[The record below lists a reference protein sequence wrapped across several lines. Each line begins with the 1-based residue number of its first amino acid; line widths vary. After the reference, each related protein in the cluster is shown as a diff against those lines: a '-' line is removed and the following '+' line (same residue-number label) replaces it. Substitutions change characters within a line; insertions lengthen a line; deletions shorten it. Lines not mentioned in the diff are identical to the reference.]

1 MANSPSYTNG
11 DADDTLQDDTIND
24 DPEQE
29 DENIV
34 EEEEILGG
42 TGGQDESGEESGED
56 LFNDDYEL
64 DYQAIPELDRY
75 AAEGVDDE
83 DVEDM
88 TIDQRREVDALMKR
102 REREKRRRLGI
113 EDDFEDDES
122 DIESGHFQGRKRRQ
136 DESQDEVGMDDDANA
151 YIKNLG
157 DTQGHKIQD
166 WVVMPGP
173 HNEII
178 RHFKRFL
185 RTFRLPNSKQSL
197 YREAIRRLVQEQRQ
211 SVIVDFEHL
220 MTNDEVLAFF
230 LLGAPEQTLKIFNE
244 AITQLCFELYPN
256 HRGIDKELFIRIS
269 NCLQNDNIRDLR
281 VEHLNKLIGINGV
294 VTTSTG
300 VLPQLSIIKFNCLK
314 CGFSLGPFT
323 QNQENE
329 IKPGSCPECQ
339 SNGPFEVNMEETL
352 YRNYQ
357 RISIQ
362 ESPGTV
368 PPGRIPRSKEI
379 LLLGDLCDT
388 CRPGDEI
395 EVLGVYRNT
404 YNISLNIQNNLPV
417 FATIIEANHVS
428 TREDKIS
435 FETLTDEDIQDIIKL
450 SNEPRIAQRIYAS
463 MAPSIYGH
471 EMVKKAIAFAM
482 FGGEGKNPGGKH
494 QVRGDINL
502 LLCGDPSTAKSQFLK
517 YIEKT
522 AHRAVFTT
530 GRGASAVG
538 LTAYVQR
545 NPITREWTLEA
556 GALVLAD
563 RGVCLIDEFDKMS
576 DQDRTSIH
584 EAMEQQSIS
593 ISKAGI
599 VTTLQARCS
608 VIAAA
613 NPIGGRYDPALT
625 FMDNVDLSEP
635 ILTRFDILC
644 IVRDVAD
651 PINDEL
657 MARFVTESHMRHHPL
672 ADENDIKQNHVLPNV
687 FNVEPIPQ
695 DMLKKYLIYA
705 KRRIHPRMTSVD
717 QEKVSQLYAK
727 LRRESLVTGSVPVTV
742 RQIESMVR
750 IAEAHARMHLRDFVN
765 DDDINV
771 AIQMVLESFIETQKY
786 GIMRTM
792 KKVFQG
798 YLTYKK
804 DNNEFLLFLL
814 KQLVQEFIAFQRNRF
829 GLDRLNASIK
839 IAEEDLISRARQYGV
854 LDLQQFYQSTL
865 FRSHGFKYEDKSIV
879 QIL

>member
-1 MANSPSYTNG
+1 MKKCS
-11 DADDTLQDDTIND
+11 TILYSQK
-24 DPEQE
+24 ERLSE
-29 DENIV
+29 DEN
-34 EEEEILGG
+34 EILG
-42 TGGQDESGEESGED
+42 DDRSGIASEESGED
-56 LFNDDYEL
+56 LFGDEFERDYE
-64 DYQAIPELDRY
+64 AIDELDRY
-75 AAEGVDDE
+75 EAGGIDDDE
-83 DVEDM
+83 ENDTDLTTE
-88 TIDQRREVDALMKR
+88 QRRRAERDIKR
-102 REREKRRRLGI
+102 REREKRRRLGQ
-113 EDDFEDDES
+113 ELNDESDLDDDDEIIGLSSKGKRTRTNDDDIGMDDES
-122 DIESGHFQGRKRRQ
+122 D
-136 DESQDEVGMDDDANA
+136 A

-157 DTQGHKIQD
+157 DTQGHKISD
-166 WVVMPGP
+166 WVQMPGP
-173 HNEII
+173 HNEVI
-178 RHFKRFL
+178 RHLKKFL
-185 RTFRLPNSKQSL
+185 RTFKITANTVGGTNKPI
-197 YREAIRRLVQEQRQ
+197 YREALRRLVQEQKQ
-211 SVIVDFEHL
+211 SIIVDFEHL
-220 MTNDEVLAFF
+220 MSMDEVLAFF
-230 LLGAPEQTLKIFNE
+230 LLGAPEQTLKIFHE
-244 AITQLCFELYPN
+244 ALTELCFELYPN
-256 HRGIDKELFIRIS
+256 HRAIEKELFVRVS

-281 VEHLNKLIGINGV
+281 VEHLNKLIGISGV

-300 VLPQLSIIKFNCLK
+300 VLPQLSVIKFNCQK
-314 CGFSLGPFT
+314 CGFTLGPFA

-339 SNGPFEVNMEETL
+339 SNGPFELNMEETL

-417 FATIIEANHVS
+417 FATIVEANYIS

-435 FETLTDEDIQDIIKL
+435 FETLTDEDIQELQRL
-450 SNEPRIAQRIYAS
+450 SKDPKIAQRIYAS
-463 MAPSIYGH
+463 IGPSIYGH

-482 FGGEGKNPGGKH
+482 FGGEPKNPGGKH

-545 NPITREWTLEA
+545 NAVTREWTLEA

-613 NPIGGRYDPALT
+613 NPVGGRYDPALT

-644 IVRDVAD
+644 TVRDIAD
-651 PINDEL
+651 PVQDEL
-657 MARFVTESHMRHHPL
+657 MARFVTESHMRHHPS
-672 ADENDIKQNHVLPNV
+672 ATANDIQQNHVVPNI
-687 FNVEPIPQ
+687 FNVDPIPQ
-695 DMLKKYLIYA
+695 EIFKKYIIYA

-717 QEKVSQLYAK
+717 QDKVAQLYAK

-742 RQIESMVR
+742 RQIESIVR

-771 AIQMVLESFIETQKY
+771 AIQIVLQSFIDAQKY

-792 KKVFQG
+792 KKVFQR

-814 KQLVQEFIAFQRNRF
+814 KQLFHENLAFQRNRY
-829 GLDRLNASIK
+829 GADRVASAGAPIK
-839 IAEEDLISRARQYGV
+839 ISEEDLKSRARQYSV
-854 LDLQQFYQSTL
+854 LDLKQFYESPL
-865 FRSHGFKYEDKSIV
+865 FRSHGFKYEDKFITQV
-879 QIL
+879 L

>member
-1 MANSPSYTNG
+1 M
-11 DADDTLQDDTIND
+11 
-24 DPEQE
+24 
-29 DENIV
+29 
-34 EEEEILGG
+34 
-42 TGGQDESGEESGED
+42 
-56 LFNDDYEL
+56 FCRDYE
-64 DYQAIPELDRY
+64 AIDELDRY
-75 AAEGVDDE
+75 EAGGIDDDDE
-83 DVEDM
+83 NDTELTVE
-88 TIDQRREVDALMKR
+88 QRRRAERDIKR
-102 REREKRRRLGI
+102 REREKRRRLGQ
-113 EDDFEDDES
+113 ELNDESDLDDDEELIGLSSKGKRTRANDDDVGMDDES
-122 DIESGHFQGRKRRQ
+122 D
-136 DESQDEVGMDDDANA
+136 A

-157 DTQGHKIQD
+157 DTQGHKISD
-166 WVVMPGP
+166 WVQMPGP
-173 HNEII
+173 HNEVI
-178 RHFKRFL
+178 RHLKKFL
-185 RTFRLPNSKQSL
+185 RTFKITTATVGGTNKPL
-197 YREAIRRLVQEQRQ
+197 YREALRRLVQEQKQ
-211 SVIVDFEHL
+211 SIIIDFEHL
-220 MTNDEVLAFF
+220 MATDEVLAFF
-230 LLGAPEQTLKIFNE
+230 LLGAPEQTLKIFHE
-244 AITQLCFELYPN
+244 ALTELCFELYPN
-256 HRGIDKELFIRIS
+256 HRAIEKELFVRVS

-281 VEHLNKLIGINGV
+281 VEHLNKLIGISGV

-300 VLPQLSIIKFNCLK
+300 VLPQLSIIKFNCQK
-314 CGFSLGPFT
+314 CGFTLGPFT

-339 SNGPFEVNMEETL
+339 SNGPFELNMEETL
-352 YRNYQ
+352 YRNFQ

-417 FATIIEANHVS
+417 FATIIEANYIS

-435 FETLTDEDIQDIIKL
+435 FETLTDEDIQEIQRLAKDPK
-450 SNEPRIAQRIYAS
+450 IAQRIYAS
-463 MAPSIYGH
+463 IAPSIYGH
-471 EMVKKAIAFAM
+471 EMVKKSIAFAM
-482 FGGEGKNPGGKH
+482 FGGESKNPGGKH
-494 QVRGDINL
+494 QVRGDINV

-545 NPITREWTLEA
+545 NAVTREWTLEA

-599 VTTLQARCS
+599 VTTLQARCA

-613 NPIGGRYDPALT
+613 NPVGGRYDPALT

-644 IVRDVAD
+644 TVRDIAD
-651 PINDEL
+651 PVQDEL
-657 MARFVTESHMRHHPL
+657 MARFVTESHMRHHPS
-672 ADENDIKQNHVLPNV
+672 ASDSDAQQNHVVPNI
-687 FNVEPIPQ
+687 FNVDPIPQ
-695 DMLKKYLIYA
+695 EIFKKYLIYA

-717 QEKVSQLYAK
+717 QEKIAQLYAK

-771 AIQMVLESFIETQKY
+771 AIQIVLQSFIDAQKY

-792 KKVFQG
+792 KKVFQR

-814 KQLVQEFIAFQRNRF
+814 KQLFQESLAFQRNRY
-829 GLDRLNASIK
+829 GADRVASAAAAIK
-839 IAEEDLISRARQYGV
+839 ISEEDLKSRARQYSV
-854 LDLQQFYQSTL
+854 LDLKQFYESPL
-865 FRSHGFKYEDKSIV
+865 FRSHGFKYEDKFITQV
-879 QIL
+879 L

>member
-1 MANSPSYTNG
+1 MRWRRE
-11 DADDTLQDDTIND
+11 
-24 DPEQE
+24 EQLS
-29 DENIV
+29 
-34 EEEEILGG
+34 EEENEILG
-42 TGGQDESGEESGED
+42 DDRSDMVSEESGED
-56 LFNDDYEL
+56 LFGDNFERDYE
-64 DYQAIPELDRY
+64 AINELDRY
-75 AAEGVDDE
+75 EAGGIDDDE
-83 DVEDM
+83 ENDRELTVE
-88 TIDQRREVDALMKR
+88 QRQRAEREIKR
-102 REREKRRRLGI
+102 RERERRRRLGQEI
-113 EDDFEDDES
+113 NDESDLDEDDSSLIGLAGKAKRSKKHDDEIGMDDES
-122 DIESGHFQGRKRRQ
+122 D
-136 DESQDEVGMDDDANA
+136 A

-157 DTQGHKIQD
+157 DTQGHKIAD
-166 WVVMPGP
+166 WVQMPGP
-173 HNEII
+173 HNEVI
-178 RHFKRFL
+178 RHLKKFL
-185 RTFRLPNSKQSL
+185 RTFKITTTTVGGTNKPV
-197 YREAIRRLVQEQRQ
+197 YRESLRRLVQEQKQ
-211 SVIVDFEHL
+211 SIIIDFEHL
-220 MTNDEVLAFF
+220 MSMDEVLAFF
-230 LLGAPEQTLKIFNE
+230 LLGAPEQTLKIFHE
-244 AITQLCFELYPN
+244 ALTELCFELYPN
-256 HRGIDKELFIRIS
+256 HRSIEKELFVRVS

-281 VEHLNKLIGINGV
+281 VEHLNKLIGISGV

-300 VLPQLSIIKFNCLK
+300 VLPQLSIIKFNCHK
-314 CGFSLGPFT
+314 CGFTLGPFT

-339 SNGPFEVNMEETL
+339 SNGPFELNMEETI

-379 LLLGDLCDT
+379 LLLGDLCDA

-417 FATIIEANHVS
+417 FATIVEANYIS

-435 FETLTDEDIQDIIKL
+435 FETLTDEDIQEIQRL
-450 SNEPRIAQRIYAS
+450 SKDPKISQRIYAS
-463 MAPSIYGH
+463 IAPSIYGH
-471 EMVKKAIAFAM
+471 EMVKKSIAFAM
-482 FGGEGKNPGGKH
+482 FGGEPKNPGGKH
-494 QVRGDINL
+494 QVRGDINI

-545 NPITREWTLEA
+545 NAVTREWTLEA

-613 NPIGGRYDPALT
+613 NPVGGRYDPALT
-625 FMDNVDLSEP
+625 FMNNVDLSEP

-644 IVRDVAD
+644 TVRDIAD
-651 PINDEL
+651 PVQDEL

-672 ADENDIKQNHVLPNV
+672 ADDNDVQQNHVVPNI

-695 DMLKKYLIYA
+695 EVFKKYIIYA

-717 QEKVSQLYAK
+717 QEKVAQLYAK

-742 RQIESMVR
+742 RQIESIVR

-771 AIQMVLESFIETQKY
+771 AIQVVLQSFIDAQKY

-792 KKVFQG
+792 KKVFQR

-814 KQLVQEFIAFQRNRF
+814 KQLFQENLAFQRNRY
-829 GLDRLNASIK
+829 GADRVASAGTAIK
-839 IAEEDLISRARQYGV
+839 ISEEDLKSRARQYSV
-854 LDLQQFYQSTL
+854 LDLKQFYESPL
-865 FRSHGFKYEDKSIV
+865 FRSHGFKYEDKFITQV
-879 QIL
+879 L

>member
-1 MANSPSYTNG
+1 MKKKKVELS
-11 DADDTLQDDTIND
+11 
-24 DPEQE
+24 
-29 DENIV
+29 NI
-34 EEEEILGG
+34 EEENEILG
-42 TGGQDESGEESGED
+42 DDRSDIISEESGED
-56 LFNDDYEL
+56 LFGDNFERDYE
-64 DYQAIPELDRY
+64 AIDELDRY
-75 AAEGVDDE
+75 ETGGIDDDE
-83 DVEDM
+83 ENDTEL
-88 TIDQRREVDALMKR
+88 TLEQRRRAEREIKR
-102 REREKRRRLGI
+102 RERERRRRLGQELNDESDLD
-113 EDDFEDDES
+113 EDESLIGLVGKRKRSKIHDDDIGMDDES
-122 DIESGHFQGRKRRQ
+122 D
-136 DESQDEVGMDDDANA
+136 A

-157 DTQGHKIQD
+157 DTQGHKIAD
-166 WVVMPGP
+166 WIQMPGP
-173 HNEII
+173 HNEVI
-178 RHFKRFL
+178 RHLKKFL
-185 RTFRLPNSKQSL
+185 RTFKITTTTVGGTNKPI
-197 YREAIRRLVQEQRQ
+197 YREALRRLVQEQKQ
-211 SVIVDFEHL
+211 SIIIDFEHL
-220 MTNDEVLAFF
+220 MSMDEVLAFF
-230 LLGAPEQTLKIFNE
+230 LLGAPEQTLKIFHE
-244 AITQLCFELYPN
+244 ALTELCFELYPN
-256 HRGIDKELFIRIS
+256 HRSIEKELFVRVS

-281 VEHLNKLIGINGV
+281 VEHLNKLIGISGV

-300 VLPQLSIIKFNCLK
+300 VLPQLSIIKFNCQK
-314 CGFSLGPFT
+314 CGFTLGPFT

-339 SNGPFEVNMEETL
+339 SNGPFELNMEETI

-417 FATIIEANHVS
+417 FATIVEANYIS

-435 FETLTDEDIQDIIKL
+435 FETLTDEDIQEIQRL
-450 SNEPRIAQRIYAS
+450 SKEPKIAQRIYAS
-463 MAPSIYGH
+463 IAPSIYGH
-471 EMVKKAIAFAM
+471 EMVKKSIAFAM
-482 FGGEGKNPGGKH
+482 FGGEPKNPGGKH
-494 QVRGDINL
+494 QVRGDINV

-545 NPITREWTLEA
+545 NAVTREWTLEA

-613 NPIGGRYDPALT
+613 NPVGGRYDPALT
-625 FMDNVDLSEP
+625 FMNNVDLSEP

-644 IVRDVAD
+644 TVRDIAD
-651 PINDEL
+651 PVQDEL

-672 ADENDIKQNHVLPNV
+672 ADENDAQQNHVVPNI

-695 DMLKKYLIYA
+695 ETFKKYIIYA

-717 QEKVSQLYAK
+717 QEKVAQLYAK

-742 RQIESMVR
+742 RQIESIVR

-771 AIQMVLESFIETQKY
+771 AIQVVLQSFIDAQKY

-792 KKVFQG
+792 KKVFQR

-814 KQLVQEFIAFQRNRF
+814 KQLFQENLAFQRNRY
-829 GLDRLNASIK
+829 GADRVTSAGTAIK
-839 IAEEDLISRARQYGV
+839 ISEEDLKSRARQYSV
-854 LDLQQFYQSTL
+854 LDLKQFYESPL
-865 FRSHGFKYEDKSIV
+865 FRSHGFKYEDKFITQV
-879 QIL
+879 L